1 MRSDEGRLNPFGK
14 QIVQVEVSEP
24 GMRKNFIRS
33 IVVTQ
38 SILSVFLK
46 QLYDNVLQLRRI
58 SDFWVTQEGHVL
70 I

>member
-1 MRSDEGRLNPFGK
+1 MCSDEGRLYPFGK

-38 SILSVFLK
+38 SILNVFLK
-46 QLYDNVLQLRRI
+46 QLHDNVLQLRRI
-58 SDFWVTQEGHVL
+58 SDFWVTQEGHV
-70 I
+70 